1 MRIANFALLALLA
14 WVSPQLWAAEPP
26 ARPNVIVI
34 LTDDQGWGDL
44 SLNGNTN
51 LSTPN
56 IDALGRSGARFDRFY
71 VCPVCSPTRA
81 EFLTGRYHPR
91 GGVYSTSTGGERLDL
106 DERTIADMFKAAGYR
121 TAAFGKWH
129 NGSQYPY
136 HPLARGFEQ
145 YYGFTSGHWGDYF
158 SPPLE
163 NNGLPTTGKGFL
175 ADDLTDHAIRFV
187 EQNQSQPFFLY
198 LPFNTPH
205 SPMQVPDSYWE
216 RFRSR
221 ELALKGSEK
230 ENIDFTRAAL
240 AMVENVDWNVGR
252 LTKRLTELKLDENTI
267 VVFFCDNGPNS
278 DRWNGG
284 MKGRKGSTDEGGVR
298 SPLLIRWPGRIAPG
312 RLVTQIAGAID
323 LMPTLTDLAGVP
335 IHGHKPLD
343 GQSLKGLLDGSSPAI
358 PGRTLFST
366 WSGKVSARTQQFR
379 LDDRGQ
385 LFDMT
390 ADPGQKRDV
399 AASYKDIADD
409 LREQVQRFRQDVLKE
424 LGSDERAF
432 PVGHRD
438 FNFTQLPARDGRATG
453 AVRSAKAP
461 NCSYFTKWTAT
472 SDVISWDIE
481 VLNAGKYAVEILYA
495 CPKKDIGAEFELR
508 FKDARL
514 PGKVEL
520 PHDPV
525 ARGNEHDRVPRD
537 SESLVKDF
545 ATMSVG
551 EIDLPAGRGSLELRA
566 TQIPGQQVM
575 EVRAVHLI
583 RVR

>member
-1 MRIANFALLALLA
+1 MRILPLLLLIILTTNIAGPQLLADQP
-14 WVSPQLWAAEPP
+14 S
-26 ARPNVIVI
+26 RPNVIVI

-56 IDALGRSGARFDRFY
+56 IDAIGRGGARFDRFY

-136 HPLARGFEQ
+136 HPLARGFDQ

-158 SPPLE
+158 APPLE
-163 NNGLPTTGKGFL
+163 ENGWPTTGKGFL
-175 ADDLTDHAIRFV
+175 ADDLTDHALRFI

-205 SPMQVPDSYWE
+205 SPMQVPDAYWE
-216 RFRSR
+216 RFRTR
-221 ELALKGSEK
+221 PLALTGSEK
-230 ENIDFTRAAL
+230 ENVDFTRAAL

-252 LTKRLTELKLDENTI
+252 LTKRLTELKLEENTI

-298 SPLLIRWPGRIAPG
+298 SPLLMRWPGHIAPG
-312 RLVTQIAGAID
+312 RLVSQIAGAID
-323 LMPTLTDLAGVP
+323 LLPTLTELAGVP
-335 IHGHKPLD
+335 VHGNKPLD
-343 GQSLKGLLDGSSPAI
+343 GQSLRSILDGTMPAI
-358 PGRTLFST
+358 AGRTLFST
-366 WSGKVSARTQQFR
+366 WSGKVSVRTQQFR
-379 LDDRGQ
+379 LDDSGK

-390 ADPGQKRDV
+390 ADPGQTRDV
-399 AASYKDIADD
+399 ASSFKDIAAD
-409 LREQVQRFRQDVLKE
+409 LRGQAERFRQDVLKE
-424 LGSDERAF
+424 LGPDDRPF
-432 PVGHRD
+432 PVGHAN
-438 FNFTQLPARDGRATG
+438 FNFTQLPARDGRAKG
-453 AVRSAKAP
+453 AVRSARAP
-461 NCSYFTKWTAT
+461 NCSYFTKWTST
-472 SDVISWDIE
+472 DDKISWDVE
-481 VLNAGKYAVEILYA
+481 VLNAGRYAVEILYA
-495 CPKKDIGAEFELR
+495 CPQKDIGSEFELR
-508 FKDARL
+508 FKEARL
-514 PGKVEL
+514 SGQVTR
-520 PHDPV
+520 PHDPP
-525 ARGNEHDRVPRD
+525 ARGNENDRVPRD

-545 ATMSVG
+545 TAMQMG
-551 EIDLPAGRGSLELRA
+551 EVDLPAGRGSLELQA
-566 TQIPGQQVM
+566 TSIPGQQAM
-575 EVRAVHLI
+575 EVRAIHLI
-583 RVR
+583 RK

>member
-1 MRIANFALLALLA
+1 MRTLNLLLTIGLLACLA
-14 WVSPQLWAAEPP
+14 PTLTAQTPT
-26 ARPNVIVI
+26 RPNVVVI

-44 SLNGNTN
+44 SAHGNSN

-56 IDALGRSGARFDRFY
+56 IDAIGRSGARFDRFY

-129 NGSQYPY
+129 NGSQFPY

-158 SPPLE
+158 NPPLE
-163 NNGLPTTGKGFL
+163 LNGLPTTGKGFL
-175 ADDLTDHAIRFV
+175 PDDLTDHAIRFI
-187 EQNQSQPFFLY
+187 EQNQAQPFFLY

-205 SPMQVPDSYWE
+205 SPMQVPDAYWE
-216 RFRSR
+216 RFRTR
-221 ELALKGSEK
+221 ELAMKGGDKEK
-230 ENIDFTRAAL
+230 IDFTRAAL
-240 AMVENVDWNVGR
+240 AMVENIDWNVGR
-252 LTKRLTELKLDENTI
+252 LTKRLSDLKLDDNTI
-267 VVFFCDNGPNS
+267 VVFFCDNGPAS

-298 SPLLIRWPGRIAPG
+298 SPLFIRWPGKIEAG

-323 LMPTLTDLAGVP
+323 LLPTLTDLARVP
-335 IHGHKPLD
+335 VHGNKPLD
-343 GQSLKGLLDGSSPAI
+343 GQSLSTLLDGTTPSI

-366 WSGKVSARTQQFR
+366 WAGKVSARSQQFR
-379 LDDRGQ
+379 LDERGQ

-399 AASYKDIADD
+399 STTYKDIADD
-409 LREQVQRFRQDVLKE
+409 LREQVNRFRQDVLAE
-424 LGSDERAF
+424 LGTDDRPF

-438 FNFTQLPARDGRATG
+438 FNFTQLPARDGNATG

-461 NCSYFTKWTAT
+461 NCSYFTKWTSTA
-472 SDVISWDIE
+472 DVISWDIE
-481 VLNAGKYAVEILYA
+481 VLNAGRYAVEILYA
-495 CPKKDIGAEFELR
+495 CPKKDIGSEFELR
-508 FKDARL
+508 FKDAKL
-514 PGKVEL
+514 LGAVTQ
-520 PHDPV
+520 PHDPP

-545 ATMSVG
+545 AVMSVG
-551 EIDLPAGRGSLELRA
+551 DIDLPAGRDKLKLQA
-566 TQIPGQQVM
+566 TTVSGGQVM
-575 EVRAVHLI
+575 EVRGVHLI
-583 RVR
+583 RR